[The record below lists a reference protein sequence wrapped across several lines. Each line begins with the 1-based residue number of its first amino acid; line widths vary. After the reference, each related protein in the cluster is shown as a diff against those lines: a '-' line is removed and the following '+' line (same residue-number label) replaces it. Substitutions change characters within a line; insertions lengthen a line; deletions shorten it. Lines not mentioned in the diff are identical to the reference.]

1 MLTSWTPSLRLPLS
15 THLTDVAE
23 WSIDHAMRMP
33 LTLPLGYRRTTDA
46 GERHMRQTFGQR
58 TFATEYVTTLRYGL
72 RVMVPGAV

>member
-1 MLTSWTPSLRLPLS
+1 
-15 THLTDVAE
+15 
-23 WSIDHAMRMP
+23 MRMP